1 MQARASYTSL
11 RRRADFSR
19 VHVQGQRKGDALLQ
33 VRVLPR
39 PASVTVISPIR
50 LGIIVSKKFGS
61 AVERNRFK
69 RIIRAAIHALGPEL
83 LPDWD
88 VLVLPREAHGVKMS
102 GVYASLRR
110 LLDALGVLRKTPN
123 PIIEGEMS

>member
-50 LGIIVSKKFGS
+50 LGIIVSKKYYLVSFITKF
-61 AVERNRFK
+61 FK
-69 RIIRAAIHALGPEL
+69 SYSSI
-83 LPDWD
+83 
-88 VLVLPREAHGVKMS
+88 
-102 GVYASLRR
+102 
-110 LLDALGVLRKTPN
+110 
-123 PIIEGEMS
+123 